1 MQTLCFLCEE
11 ERNCLWKDCGFCS
24 LEGPEELRR
33 HLFFHCYHTK
43 LKQLGQQ
50 VLNAQP
56 EIGSCSIGYHNR
68 NIIPEIPDNF
78 ICLWEEC
85 EVSLAE
91 AVFAASGGGE
101 LP

>member
-1 MQTLCFLCEE
+1 M
-11 ERNCLWKDCGFCS
+11 
-24 LEGPEELRR
+24 EGPEELRR

-56 EIGSCSIGYHNR
+56 KIGSCSIGYHNR

-78 ICLWEEC
+78 ICQWEEC
-85 EVSLAE
+85 EVQSVRVYITKSKLSIFISIYQH
-91 AVFAASGGGE
+91 VFSEFVKATT
-101 LP
+101 L